1 MEGFVNDVVRFYTD
15 LVGRS
20 DGPMTFRFFLQPI
33 MSLLMALRDGVKDA
47 KTGQSPYSWRI
58 VNNPGERRAALHE
71 GIKSTTRILV
81 LGLVMEIIYQYKV
94 FGTFHVLEAVNIIF
108 ILCFLPY
115 LIMRGPIARLAR
127 WWMSRDGAKRPT

>member
-1 MEGFVNDVVRFYTD
+1 MDGFVNDVVRFYTD

-33 MSLLMALRDGVKDA
+33 MALLMALRDGIKDA
-47 KTGQSPYSWRI
+47 RTGQSPYFWRI
-58 VNNPGERRAALHE
+58 VNNPSDRRAALHE
-71 GIKSTTRILV
+71 GVKSTTRILL

-127 WWMSRDGAKRPT
+127 RWMSRDGAKHPT